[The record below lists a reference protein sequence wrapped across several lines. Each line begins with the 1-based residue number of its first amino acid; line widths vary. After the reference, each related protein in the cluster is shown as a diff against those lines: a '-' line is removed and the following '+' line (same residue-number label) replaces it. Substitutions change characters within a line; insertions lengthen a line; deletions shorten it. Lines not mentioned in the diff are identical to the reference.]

1 MYNLERKCLLG
12 LLAVLHQK
20 LDNDGEQSG
29 EEDKNAMDKIKE
41 LVKLSDK
48 STQWAAE
55 IPDILDRMEALSPL
69 HTEVPVQYIY
79 QYRLCTSIVHVLVYY
94 MHQ

>member
-1 MYNLERKCLLG
+1 MLG
-12 LLAVLHQK
+12 RLAVLQQK
-20 LDNDGEQSG
+20 VDEDGDESV
-29 EEDKNAMDKIKE
+29 EVVDSMTRDKMME

-69 HTEVPVQYIY
+69 HAQVN
-79 QYRLCTSIVHVLVYY
+79 S
-94 MHQ
+94 